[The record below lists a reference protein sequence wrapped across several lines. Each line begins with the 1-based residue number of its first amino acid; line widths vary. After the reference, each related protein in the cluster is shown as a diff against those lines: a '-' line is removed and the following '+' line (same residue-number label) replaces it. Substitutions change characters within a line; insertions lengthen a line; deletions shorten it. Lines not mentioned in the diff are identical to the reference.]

1 MIMLIRIK
9 AMTKLM
15 KKFDVQKYNKE
26 IIMLNQQLDS
36 LNNSLRYLK
45 EWGNIEIT
53 DEFLE
58 EFLQK
63 PEVILDRY
71 LSYKHISKE
80 IFSSHNIKSNDYDN
94 PSYGE
99 CEETI
104 IELMSIARTTKT
116 NLYKLLGFI
125 SSELGHTFT
134 IKNGVAT
141 KTDNAEYY
149 IMRGCSTFTKNEN
162 EEHVLT
168 CLQGICNEMDKLKD
182 CNISIFSLYD
192 LIDKVDNN
200 HIVSNKE
207 FDNLK

>member
-1 MIMLIRIK
+1 
-9 AMTKLM
+9 MTKLM

-26 IIMLNQQLDS
+26 IVMLDQQLDS
-36 LNNSLRYLK
+36 LNNSLRDLK
-45 EWGNIEIT
+45 EWVSFEIT
-53 DEFLE
+53 DEFLQ
-58 EFLQK
+58 EFSLK

-80 IFSSHNIKSNDYDN
+80 IFSSHNITSTDYDN

-104 IELMSIARTTKT
+104 IELMSLARTTKA
-116 NLYKLLGFI
+116 NLYNLLGFI

-141 KTDNAEYY
+141 QTDTAEYY

-162 EEHVLT
+162 EEHVST
-168 CLQGICNEMDKLKD
+168 CLQGICDEMNKLKD
-182 CNISIFSLYD
+182 YNISIPSLQS
-192 LIDKVDNN
+192 LIDKANDG
-200 HIVSNKE
+200 HTISNKA

>member
-1 MIMLIRIK
+1 
-9 AMTKLM
+9 MTKLM

-45 EWGNIEIT
+45 EWGNFEIT

-58 EFLQK
+58 EFSQK

-104 IELMSIARTTKT
+104 IELMSIARTTKA
-116 NLYKLLGFI
+116 NLYKLLGVI
-125 SSELGHTFT
+125 ISELGHTFT
-134 IKNGVAT
+134 MKNGVAT
-141 KTDNAEYY
+141 KTDTAEYY

-168 CLQGICNEMDKLKD
+168 CLQGICDEMDKLKD
-182 CNISIFSLYD
+182 YNISIFSLYD
-192 LIDKVDNN
+192 LIDRVDNS
-200 HIVSNKE
+200 HIISNKA
-207 FDNLK
+207 FDNLE

>member
-1 MIMLIRIK
+1 
-9 AMTKLM
+9 MTKLM

-36 LNNSLRYLK
+36 LNNSLRDLK
-45 EWGNIEIT
+45 EWGNFEIT

-116 NLYKLLGFI
+116 NFYKLLGFI

-134 IKNGVAT
+134 MKNGVAT
-141 KTDNAEYY
+141 KTDTAEYY
-149 IMRGCSTFTKNEN
+149 IMRRCSTFTKNEN
-162 EEHVLT
+162 EDHVLT